1 MMYIPDIFR
10 GGRGG
15 IDSFLSP
22 LINKIGMT
30 YRDQMNDDLDQRL
43 NDFKSQVGQLTTETF
58 PEVSFESNMN
68 VNPFIRP
75 MQPKGTQVARP
86 FPPPV
91 QTTEYRPPNLFPMI
105 PSGEQLVK
113 EQNEL
118 ANVFRPNVL
127 TQGGGGFASDFGRNP
142 PSPFGK
148 EANTDAMS
156 SAFGIGNLFAGL
168 R

>member
-1 MMYIPDIFR
+1 MIYNPDIFR

-30 YRDQMNDDLDQRL
+30 YQNQMREDLDQRL

-68 VNPFIRP
+68 VNPFINF
-75 MQPKGTQVARP
+75 KGTQVARP
-86 FPPPV
+86 LLPPA

-105 PSGEQLVK
+105 PGGEELVK

-118 ANVFRPNVL
+118 ANAFRPNVF
-127 TQGGGGFASDFGRNP
+127 TQGGGGFASDFGSNP

-148 EANTDAMS
+148 AANTAAMS

>member
-1 MMYIPDIFR
+1 MIYNPDIFR

-105 PSGEQLVK
+105 PGGEQLVK

-127 TQGGGGFASDFGRNP
+127 TQDMNSASSFGRNP
-142 PSPFGK
+142 PSPFGQ
-148 EANTDAMS
+148 APSTAAMS

>member
-1 MMYIPDIFR
+1 MYISNIFQ

-30 YRDQMNDDLDQRL
+30 YQNQMRDDLDQRL

-68 VNPFIRP
+68 VNPFLRP

-86 FPPPV
+86 LPPPA
-91 QTTEYRPPNLFPMI
+91 QTTEYRPPNLFPMNPMERYANSTV
-105 PSGEQLVK
+105 PSLGVRSFGDLNPERDAQLYP
-113 EQNEL
+113 NNPL
-118 ANVFRPNVL
+118 NTRAN
-127 TQGGGGFASDFGRNP
+127 
-142 PSPFGK
+142 
-148 EANTDAMS
+148 MS

>member
-1 MMYIPDIFR
+1 MIYNPDIFR

-68 VNPFIRP
+68 VNPFINF
-75 MQPKGTQVARP
+75 KGTQVARP
-86 FPPPV
+86 LLPPA

-105 PSGEQLVK
+105 PGGEEFVK
-113 EQNEL
+113 KQNEL
-118 ANVFRPNVL
+118 ANALRPNVF
-127 TQGGGGFASDFGRNP
+127 TQGGGGFASDFGRNQS
-142 PSPFGK
+142 SPFGK
-148 EANTDAMS
+148 AASTAAMS

>member
-1 MMYIPDIFR
+1 MMYSNIFQ

-15 IDSFLSP
+15 IDSFLTP

-30 YRDQMNDDLDQRL
+30 YQNQMREDLDQRL

-86 FPPPV
+86 FPPPIA
-91 QTTEYRPPNLFPMI
+91 PAIPNPDFINFPRI
-105 PSGEQLVK
+105 PGGEELVRK
-113 EQNEL
+113 QNEL
-118 ANVFRPNVL
+118 ASVFRPNVF

-148 EANTDAMS
+148 AANTAAMS

>member
-1 MMYIPDIFR
+1 MIYNPDIFR

-30 YRDQMNDDLDQRL
+30 YQNQMREDLDQRL

-86 FPPPV
+86 LLPPA

-105 PSGEQLVK
+105 PGGEELVK

-118 ANVFRPNVL
+118 ANVFRPNVF

-148 EANTDAMS
+148 ATNTAAMS

>member
-1 MMYIPDIFR
+1 MMYSNIFQ

-30 YRDQMNDDLDQRL
+30 LQNQKNIDLDQRL

-68 VNPFIRP
+68 VNPSIRP

-86 FPPPV
+86 FPPSYAPAI
-91 QTTEYRPPNLFPMI
+91 PNPDFMFPMI
-105 PSGEQLVK
+105 PGGEQLVK

-142 PSPFGK
+142 PSPFGP
-148 EANTDAMS
+148 AASTAAMS

>member
-1 MMYIPDIFR
+1 MMYTPNIFR

-30 YRDQMNDDLDQRL
+30 YQNQMREDLDQRL

-86 FPPPV
+86 FSPPIAPAI
-91 QTTEYRPPNLFPMI
+91 PNTDFMFPMI
-105 PSGEQLVK
+105 PGGEELVK
-113 EQNEL
+113 KQNEL
-118 ANVFRPNVL
+118 ANAFRPNVL
-127 TQGGGGFASDFGRNP
+127 TQDMNSASSFGRNP
-142 PSPFGK
+142 PSPFGP
-148 EANTDAMS
+148 AASTAAMS

>member
-1 MMYIPDIFR
+1 MMYSNIFQ

-15 IDSFLSP
+15 IDSFLTP

-30 YRDQMNDDLDQRL
+30 YQNQMREDLDQRL

-58 PEVSFESNMN
+58 PEVSFESNRN

-86 FPPPV
+86 FPPPFA
-91 QTTEYRPPNLFPMI
+91 PAIPNPDLMFPMI
-105 PSGEQLVK
+105 PGGEQLVIN
-113 EQNEL
+113 NEL
-118 ANVFRPNVL
+118 PPNAFRPGVF

-142 PSPFGK
+142 TSPFGP
-148 EANTDAMS
+148 AASTAAMS

>member
-1 MMYIPDIFR
+1 MMYSNIFQ

-30 YRDQMNDDLDQRL
+30 YQNQMREDLDQRL

-86 FPPPV
+86 LLPPA

-105 PSGEQLVK
+105 PGGEELVK

-118 ANVFRPNVL
+118 ANAFRPNVF

-148 EANTDAMS
+148 ATNTAAMS